1 MRTSSS
7 PSAEASLLEAGRAH
21 LDRVRAAS
29 DAFFRREADA
39 VSHACRDMAARFH
52 RHGRLLAFGDGAA
65 GTDAYHVSVEFV
77 HPVLVGRRALP
88 ALVLERDAPREL
100 DLLARPGDI
109 AMGISSGPR
118 TAMVEEGLRAARD
131 RDLLTVALEGE
142 GAEGPAVEP
151 VPVDHGFLVDHADP
165 TVIQEVQETLYHV
178 LWELVHVFFDHEELL
193 E

>member
-1 MRTSSS
+1 MRTSPS
-7 PSAEASLLEAGRAH
+7 PSAESLLEAGRAH
-21 LDRVRAAS
+21 LERVRAAS

-52 RHGRLLAFGDGAA
+52 RQGRLLAFGDGAA

-118 TAMVEEGLRAARD
+118 TATVEEGLRAARD

-151 VPVDHGFLVDHADP
+151 VPVNHRFLVDHADP